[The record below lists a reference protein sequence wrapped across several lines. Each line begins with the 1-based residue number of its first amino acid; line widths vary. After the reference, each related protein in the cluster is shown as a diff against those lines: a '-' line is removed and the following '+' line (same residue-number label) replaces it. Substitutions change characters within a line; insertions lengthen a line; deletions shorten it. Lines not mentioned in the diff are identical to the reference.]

1 MAYIIENKARF
12 NKSTINY
19 LPLTEG
25 MSKKKIN
32 YIFEIYFS

>member
-12 NKSTINY
+12 NKKTINY

-25 MSKKKIN
+25 MWKIK
-32 YIFEIYFS
+32 IFQKFFTKF